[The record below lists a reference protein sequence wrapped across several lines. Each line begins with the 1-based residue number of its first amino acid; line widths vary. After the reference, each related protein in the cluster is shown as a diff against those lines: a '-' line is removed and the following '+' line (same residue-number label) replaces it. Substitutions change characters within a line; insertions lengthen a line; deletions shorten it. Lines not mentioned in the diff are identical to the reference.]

1 MSGRIGAS
9 THIDGTC
16 RGLDSEQ
23 RARLSFSYVLSV
35 RPRRQ
40 SKTAKRPA
48 ATAQPLLL
56 GAAVRLGRS
65 GATGVVIGNSAD
77 IDRVRVRWDDTG
89 EVTNCFRANLVP
101 AAR

>member
-1 MSGRIGAS
+1 MFS
-9 THIDGTC
+9 
-16 RGLDSEQ
+16 
-23 RARLSFSYVLSV
+23 ARPPKPAKPSL
-35 RPRRQ
+35 R
-40 SKTAKRPA
+40 KRPD

-56 GAAVRLGRS
+56 GTAVRLHGK

-89 EVTNCFRANLVP
+89 EVTNCLRANLVP